1 MISRRLFEQ
10 LLGADSETAALGVLT
25 ASGLLQDDS
34 AWRLLGGRE
43 NNFAIVG
50 NQHSDATGA
59 MTEKIINAIDAVLM
73 ASCYR
78 AGIDPEGPDAPLD
91 MASAVEQFF
100 GIRGGRLGDLTP
112 RELTK
117 LADAIHLV
125 AVGSKESPSFL
136 VIDRGEGQTP
146 NSFPQT
152 FMSLTESNKLRI
164 PFVQGKFNS
173 GGTGVLPFCGNE
185 HLQLIASRRA
195 PDSPSAADDASR
207 DQWGF
212 TIVRRLEPAEDDRRK
227 SSMYVY
233 LAPGGEVPRFDA
245 GEIDV
250 LPGEAS
256 AKNPPAPYASPLAF
270 GTVVKLYDYR
280 WRAKSI
286 ATTEA
291 RFELEKYLH
300 APCLPFRI
308 TESRD
313 YRANYYS
320 TTVAGVW
327 ASVEATTS
335 DPDKLRVEDGFP
347 FVGSLEIPRVGH
359 LNYRVAVFKTEVDS
373 RRIPK
378 GVFFD
383 LSGQAQGSLP
393 ADFIPRRLGFEF
405 LRNHMLVS
413 VDCSSM
419 RKGARENLFMAARD
433 RLRRDYV
440 YDEVV
445 AQLETYLKAHP
456 GLRALNSARL
466 NRAIEKGLSSEEDVV
481 ATLNQLLQQD
491 PGLRRLFNLGDRLV
505 STTGPVEAQP
515 FAGRRFPTFFDMAAG
530 PEIRPCPLNHTVRL
544 EFATDAANNYFDR
557 SESPGSFTI
566 VPNDALAHESL
577 WNGVWRVWLKPP
589 LGVVVGERVEVSF
602 QMSDADRESRG
613 KEPFGAQIILDI
625 TPPIDRHSPPGPKSP
640 RPGPGQKK
648 HKEPELGLPEVVEI
662 RRDDWDKY
670 EPHFSPLEAMRV
682 IQKPNAEGN
691 VYVLNLENTYLLTD
705 LRSLPDSD
713 KALATYW
720 FKWGLLLCALGAQKH
735 FARADDERNKDN
747 GGSLPLPPD
756 LNPIDAANIA
766 LAGIAPV
773 VIPIIRNLYRGPAAT

>member
-1 MISRRLFEQ
+1 MNSKRLFEQ
-10 LLGADSETAALGVLT
+10 LLAAEGEREALEILNAD
-25 ASGLLQDDS
+25 GLLDDAS
-34 AWRLLGGRE
+34 VWRLVGDRE
-43 NNFAIVG
+43 NNFSIVG

-73 ASCYR
+73 AGCYR
-78 AGIDPEGPDAPLD
+78 AGLDPEGAQAPPD
-91 MASAVEQFF
+91 MGKAVERFF
-100 GIRGGRLGDLTP
+100 GIREGRLGDLP
-112 RELTK
+112 ARELTK

-125 AVGSKESPSFL
+125 AVGSKADPSFL
-136 VIDRGEGQTP
+136 IIDRGEGQTP
-146 NSFPQT
+146 DSFPQT
-152 FMSLTESNKLRI
+152 FMSLAESNKLRI

-185 HLQLIASRRA
+185 HLQLIASRRN
-195 PDSPSAADDASR
+195 PDCPSAPTDQSR
-207 DQWGF
+207 EQWGF
-212 TIVRRLEPAEDDRRK
+212 TIVRRLEPTEEDRRK

-233 LAPGGEVPRFDA
+233 LAPGGAVPRFNA
-245 GEIDV
+245 RALDV
-250 LPGEAS
+250 LPGESS
-256 AKNPPAPYASPLAF
+256 ARRPPTAYASPLEF
-270 GTVVKLYDYR
+270 GTVVKLYNYR
-280 WRAKSI
+280 WRAKSM

-327 ASVEATTS
+327 ASAETAT
-335 DPDKLRVEDGFP
+335 PDGDNLRVEEGFP
-347 FVGSLEIPRVGH
+347 SVGSLEIPRVGH
-359 LNYRVAVFKTEVDS
+359 LSYRVAVFKADVDS

-383 LSGQAQGSLP
+383 LNGQAQGALP

-405 LRNHMLVS
+405 LRNHLLVS
-413 VDCSSM
+413 VDCSGM

-466 NRAIEKGLSSEEDVV
+466 NRAIEKGLSSEEDIV

-505 STTGPVEAQP
+505 STTGPVEAKA
-515 FAGRRFPTFFDMAAG
+515 FVGRRFPTFFDMAQG
-530 PEIRPCPLNHTVRL
+530 PAVKHCPVNHTVRV

-557 SESPGSFTI
+557 SESPGSFSI
-566 VPNDALAHESL
+566 VPEDALAHENL
-577 WNGVWRVWLKPP
+577 WNGVWRVWLKAPEGTAAGDRLDVTFRITDP
-589 LGVVVGERVEVSF
+589 
-602 QMSDADRESRG
+602 DRESRG
-613 KEPFGAQIILDI
+613 KEAFGAQVVLEVA
-625 TPPIDRHSPPGPKSP
+625 PAVDRTHPPGPRPP
-640 RPGPGQKK
+640 RPGPGPKK
-648 HKEPELGLPEVVEI
+648 HQEPELGLPEVAEI
-662 RRDDWDKY
+662 RRDAWDRY

-682 IQKPNAEGN
+682 IQKPNGEGN
-691 VYVLNLENTYLLTD
+691 VYVLNLDNTYLLTD
-705 LRSLPDSD
+705 LRSLRDSD
-713 KALATYW
+713 KSLATYW

-735 FARADDERNKDN
+735 FARLDDERRKGNE
-747 GGSLPLPPD
+747 GSVATPPD
-756 LNPIDAANIA
+756 MSPIDAANIA
-766 LAGIAPV
+766 LAGFAPV
-773 VIPIIRNLYRGPAAT
+773 VIPIIRNLYRGPTSP

>member
-1 MISRRLFEQ
+1 MNARLLFEQ
-10 LLGADSETAALGVLT
+10 LLGADNEADALGVLAT
-25 ASGLLQDDS
+25 NGLLDDES
-34 AWRLLGGRE
+34 AWRLVGDRE

-78 AGIDPEGPDAPLD
+78 AGIDPEGVDAPVD
-91 MASAVEQFF
+91 MASAVEQFL

-112 RELTK
+112 RDLTK

-146 NSFPQT
+146 DSFPQT
-152 FMSLTESNKLRI
+152 FMSLAESNKLRI

-195 PDSPSAADDASR
+195 PGCPSAADDLSR

-212 TIVRRLEPAEDDRRK
+212 TIVRRLEPTEDDRRK

-233 LAPGGEVPRFDA
+233 LAPRGEVPRFNA
-245 GEIDV
+245 ESLSV
-250 LPGEAS
+250 LPGVAT
-256 AKNPPAPYASPLAF
+256 ARHPPAPYSAPLDF
-270 GTVVKLYDYR
+270 GTLVKLYDYR

-327 ASVEATTS
+327 ASVETTTS
-335 DPDKLRVEDGFP
+335 DPERLRVEDGFP
-347 FVGSLEIPRVGH
+347 SVGSLEIPRVGH

-383 LSGQAQGSLP
+383 LNGQAQGSLP

-515 FAGRRFPTFFDMAAG
+515 FVGRRFPTFFDMAPGSAL
-530 PEIRPCPLNHTVRL
+530 RQCPINHTVRV

-557 SESPGSFTI
+557 SESPGSFSI
-566 VPNDALAHESL
+566 VPSDALAHENL
-577 WNGVWRVWLKPP
+577 WNGVWRVWLKAPP
-589 LGVVVGERVEVSF
+589 GVGVGDKVEVSF
-602 QMSDADRESRG
+602 RMSDADRESRG
-613 KEPFGAQIILDI
+613 KEPFGSQMILEV
-625 TPPIDRHSPPGPKSP
+625 TPAIDRKSPPGPKP
-640 RPGPGQKK
+640 QRPGPGKKK

-682 IQKPNAEGN
+682 VQKPNAEGN
-691 VYVLNLENTYLLTD
+691 VYVLNLDNTYLLTD

-735 FARADDERNKDN
+735 FARVEEERSKGS
-747 GGSLPLPPD
+747 GGSLSTPAD
-756 LNPIDAANIA
+756 IGPIDAANFA

-773 VIPIIRNLYRGPAAT
+773 VIPIIRNLYRGPVAT